1 MGIFSFL
8 FAGPAPTTPAPQ
20 KPPIR
25 FYKKFDDIPT
35 DYTVIDVE
43 TSGLDPCTSEIL
55 EIAAIKVRN
64 NVEIDR
70 YHSYIRPVGTI
81 SPSASEVNGLT
92 WSKLYDK
99 PYLEEIQQHFF
110 NFIGDDILVG
120 HNIGFDIRFIQT
132 RCEKYLQNK
141 CFDTL
146 KWSRLAFPYAPD
158 YKLDT
163 LRHALNLHGDSH
175 TALGDCIATHQL
187 LQCIANSYTITEML
201 ENKVEPHTLNYQ
213 SYIQPVYD
221 DHGYSLWAE
230 GETARVQGDFDKAFE
245 LFKRAESEGYNC
257 PAIFTSYAMI
267 YRKQKDYEKEIAIL
281 EKALKIF
288 DGDPSATSSM
298 NKFLDR
304 KRRAQELIIAQHK
317 REELMQEKQAA
328 REARDEKRRKKAEM
342 AASEPERTRCRSIAQ
357 CLDDGTIIKEYESIA
372 AAAREVGSSTKNIR
386 DAANGKQ
393 RHACGFCWKYIDA
406 NQGE

>member
-8 FAGPAPTTPAPQ
+8 FAGPEPTTPAPQ
-20 KPPIR
+20 KPPLR

-132 RCEKYLQNK
+132 RCEIYLQNE

-163 LRHALNLHGDSH
+163 LRYTLDLHGDSH

-187 LQCIANSYTITEML
+187 LQCIANSYTITEMM
-201 ENKVEPHTLNYQ
+201 ENGIAPHTLNYQ
-213 SYIQPVYD
+213 TYTQPIYD
-221 DHGYSLWAE
+221 DQGYSLWAE

-245 LFKRAESEGYNC
+245 LFKRAESKGYNR
-257 PAIFTSYAMI
+257 PALYISYAKI
-267 YRKQKDYEKEIAIL
+267 YRKQKEYEKEIAIMDKGL
-281 EKALKIF
+281 SLFTGQTAQDFEY
-288 DGDPSATSSM
+288 
-298 NKFLDR
+298 R
-304 KRRAQELIIAQHK
+304 KRRAQELIIAQQK
-317 REELMQEKQAA
+317 REELMQEKQAI
-328 REARDEKRRKKAEM
+328 REAKAEERRKKAEM
-342 AASEPERTRCRSIAQ
+342 AVSKPKRPRGRPVAQ
-357 CLDDGTIIKEYESIA
+357 CLDDGTIVKEYESISA
-372 AAAREVGSSTKNIR
+372 AAKEVGISDSSIR

-393 RHACGFCWKYIDA
+393 HHACGFCWRYTDVEADK
-406 NQGE
+406 

>member
-8 FAGPAPTTPAPQ
+8 FADPEPTKPAPARPQ
-20 KPPIR
+20 LR
-25 FYKKFDDIPT
+25 CYHEYDSIPN

-43 TSGLDPCTSEIL
+43 TSGLDPCKSEIL

-64 NVEIDR
+64 NEEVDR
-70 YHSYIRPVGTI
+70 YHTYIRPVGAI
-81 SPSASEVNGLT
+81 SPSASAVNGLT

-110 NFIGDDILVG
+110 DFIGDDILVG
-120 HNIGFDIRFIQT
+120 HNIGFDVRFVQT
-132 RCEKYLQNK
+132 RCGTLIHNK

-163 LRHALNLHGDSH
+163 LRYVLDLHGNSH

-187 LQCIANSYTITEML
+187 LQSIANSYTITEML
-201 ENKVEPHTLNYQ
+201 ENGIEPHTSSHQ
-213 SYIQPVYD
+213 SYTQPVYD

-230 GETARVQGDFDKAFE
+230 GETARVHGDFDKAFD
-245 LFKRAESEGYNC
+245 LFKRAESKGYDR
-257 PAIFTSYAMI
+257 PSLYISYAMI
-267 YRKQKDYEKEIAIL
+267 YRKQKEYEKEIAIMDKGL
-281 EKALKIF
+281 SHFTGQTAQDFEH
-288 DGDPSATSSM
+288 
-298 NKFLDR
+298 R
-304 KRRAQELIIAQHK
+304 KRRAQELIIAQQK

-328 REARDEKRRKKAEM
+328 RAAKAEERRKKAEM
-342 AASEPERTRCRSIAQ
+342 AASKPKRPRGRPVAQ
-357 CLDDGTIIKEYESIA
+357 CLDDGTIVKEYESISA
-372 AAAREVGSSTKNIR
+372 AAKEVGISDSSIR

-393 RHACGFCWKYIDA
+393 HHACGFCWKYIEELS
-406 NQGE
+406 N